1 MLNFKVV
8 NNATTIINDH
18 FIFDPWIYGN
28 VFYKMWRPFPKPNFD
43 KIKLKKIKY
52 CFISHIHQDHW
63 DMETIKYFKKKTKF
77 FIPKIPY
84 NNVIGNTLKK
94 NNFLNIEYLDVGK
107 WYKISKLFKIS
118 VIPPL
123 NSEGAEGGRI
133 ELEDDNNIAI
143 DTGLIVNYTK
153 DNSYHILLGDNV
165 PYDFQVYKK
174 LYGHLKIASIFF
186 PHNGYAT
193 DYPLCYD
200 NFNHL
205 QKRKLSEHK
214 AIKTENVFINFFKKI
229 KPKIIIPFSAQF
241 RLNNL
246 RDKQFIKINNETFFH
261 KDYYASRINKI
272 TGIDSAILY
281 SEDEL
286 IYRNKKFKNIVNSDY
301 KSRRIDSNFKLR
313 QLPLTN
319 NKSNTPLINLL
330 KTALHKYFERLA
342 KYKINCN
349 FKNLKFV
356 IQISSKKFYIIDF
369 NKKKVF
375 KSTANVKNNFL
386 KLKINKKNLL
396 SILNKQIHV
405 NNCIVS
411 FVFSWERKPN
421 KYYKTFYN
429 SLSFFHL

>member
-1 MLNFKVV
+1 MLTFKVI
-8 NNATTIINDH
+8 NNATTIINDN

-28 VFYKMWRPFPKPNFD
+28 VFYKMWRPFPKPKFD
-43 KIKLKKIKY
+43 KSKLKNIKY

-63 DMETIKYFKKKTKF
+63 DMETIKYFKKNTKF

-94 NNFLNIEYLDVGK
+94 KNFLNVEYLDLGR
-107 WYKISKLFKIS
+107 WYKISNLFKIS

-133 ELEDDNNIAI
+133 ELDDDNNIAI
-143 DTGLIVNYTK
+143 DTGLIINHIK
-153 DNSYHILLGDNV
+153 DQSYHMLLGDNV

-174 LYGHLKIASIFF
+174 LYAHLKIESIFF

-200 NFNHL
+200 KFNYL
-205 QKRKLSEHK
+205 QKRKLSNLK
-214 AIKTENVFINFFKKI
+214 AIKTERVFINFFKKI

-246 RDKQFIKINNETFFH
+246 RDKQFIKVNDETFFH

-281 SEDEL
+281 SEDKL
-286 IYRNKKFKNIVNSDY
+286 IYKNKKFKNIINSDY
-301 KSRRIDSNFKLR
+301 KSRRIDSNFKLKR
-313 QLPLTN
+313 LPFIKKTYNNSLTN
-319 NKSNTPLINLL
+319 LL
-330 KTALHKYFERLA
+330 NIALLKYFERLK

-349 FKNLKFV
+349 YNNLKFV
-356 IQISSKKFYIIDF
+356 IQISSKNFYIIDF
-369 NKKKVF
+369 KQKKVF
-375 KSTANVKNNFL
+375 KSKKNLKNNFL
-386 KLKINKKNLL
+386 KLKINKNNLL
-396 SILNKQIHV
+396 SILNKQIHI